1 MNRKKAAV
9 AASML
14 AITVLSLAAA
24 SRLPGQEARRG
35 QERLQPLAL
44 RPRAVRVVNAETEA
58 VPVRVTDAP
67 PVAIEGVASV
77 QVTNAQASPV
87 PVWNAA
93 HPALQ
98 PWHQSFDLGLVE
110 GETSKQL
117 FLDIPAGKRLVLEH
131 VSASLVVMPQQAP
144 VLSFFGTNPS
154 AAGVP
159 HVLHVENVGPWGN
172 SIQSLWTASHPMKV
186 YLDDALLR
194 LSRAGGTTGPLFAT
208 VAFSGFLVDLP

>member
-1 MNRKKAAV
+1 MNRRNAVV

-14 AITVLSLAAA
+14 AITVLSLVAA

-44 RPRAVRVVNAETEA
+44 PPRAVRVVNAEAEA

-67 PVAIEGVASV
+67 PLSIEGVASV
-77 QVTNAQASPV
+77 QVTNTEASPV

-98 PWHQSFDLGLVE
+98 PWQQSFDLSLAE
-110 GETSKQL
+110 GETSKQMT
-117 FLDIPAGKRLVLEH
+117 LDIPAGKRVVLEH
-131 VSASLVVMPQQAP
+131 VSTGLVVMPDQTP
-144 VLSFFGTNPS
+144 VVSFFGSNPS
-154 AAGVP
+154 AAGVV
-159 HVLHVENVGPWGN
+159 HTLHVENVGPWGN
-172 SIQSLWTASHPMKV
+172 SIQSRWTASHSMKV

-208 VAFSGFLVDLP
+208 VAFSGFLVDIP